1 LIATASTARRVG
13 ACCLAVSDYGGVTG
27 CTGEEPAADPSRTTR
42 TESASPSPTVNTEDV
57 EAGTAALAAYRNYV
71 KAYVTASNKGDYNA
85 KLDKFVADPAL
96 LTVRQDLL
104 IKFQQGLVTKGQ
116 PTSAPKVNSVDTSQR
131 PFTAEIEDCFDGEK
145 WDVVSKETGE
155 SVRTEG
161 QATRYVVIAKAE
173 LFDDGQW
180 RIREVN
186 AQRSGHA
193 DPASGRGP
201 GRGGRQRRA
210 ARTRRGARRPRAL
223 RRARQLLLGGR
234 EPGQRGWRQQRW
246 QQQRRWW
253 CRPGLQLR
261 GPSRALCGRR
271 PRRVGRLLLR
281 QADLA
286 ALRGADRRLLDHP
299 HLRPL
304 RGNPLRSGER
314 RP

>member
-1 LIATASTARRVG
+1 MNA
-13 ACCLAVSDYGGVTG
+13 
-27 CTGEEPAADPSRTTR
+27 EEI
-42 TESASPSPTVNTEDV
+42 
-57 EAGTAALAAYRNYV
+57 EAGAAALAAYRNYV

-186 AQRSGHA
+186 AQRE
-193 DPASGRGP
+193 
-201 GRGGRQRRA
+201 
-210 ARTRRGARRPRAL
+210 RP
-223 RRARQLLLGGR
+223 
-234 EPGQRGWRQQRW
+234 
-246 QQQRRWW
+246 
-253 CRPGLQLR
+253 C
-261 GPSRALCGRR
+261 
-271 PRRVGRLLLR
+271 
-281 QADLA
+281 
-286 ALRGADRRLLDHP
+286 
-299 HLRPL
+299 
-304 RGNPLRSGER
+304 
-314 RP
+314 